1 MDKGEEKVK
10 KKKKKRRE
18 EGRKKKKRISKVW
31 KSSFLLWILYGFM
44 ILYGKLKP

>member
-31 KSSFLLWILYGFM
+31 KSSFFLYGC
-44 ILYGKLKP
+44 YGFCMDL